1 VVSGVV
7 RRALGSSEQEQQQP
21 HAVADALL
29 GVGGNAADAAA
40 ADAKTTNV
48 IVVLGS
54 HLRTADL
61 RSGSVMAP
69 LHALVR
75 SAGSAAVLPHVDAG
89 SSSGGC
95 RARAAARLAREHHP
109 AARAFVFG
117 CGGKEDAAASAAEAP
132 AVLAAAGW
140 TPAESAAPVLLIACT
155 ASEAD
160 AAADASAMA
169 AAHDHL
175 AAAVDGG
182 ASSSSARV
190 SVLAVRPPAAATG
203 AGNGRRRLHLQDEVA
218 GVEEVAAAGAGGAGG
233 AALTA
238 AGRPVARGAGGSG
251 GAMQYDTC
259 DARCQSQVKWLQG
272 ILAAGVM
279 LLGTLGGL
287 SCLGALQGPS
297 RFEKPHEQ

>member
-7 RRALGSSEQEQQQP
+7 RRALGSGAEQEQQP

-29 GVGGNAADAAA
+29 GGNAADAAA
-40 ADAKTTNV
+40 DAKTTNNV

-89 SSSGGC
+89 SSGSGGC
-95 RARAAARLAREHHP
+95 RARAAARLAKEHP
-109 AARAFVFG
+109 EGRAFVFG
-117 CGGKEDAAASAAEAP
+117 CGGKEDAAASPAEAS

-140 TPAESAAPVLLIACT
+140 TPEESASPVLLIACT
-155 ASEAD
+155 TSEAD

-169 AAHDHL
+169 AAHDQL
-175 AAAVDGG
+175 AAAL
-182 ASSSSARV
+182 SSSSARV
-190 SVLAVRPPAAATG
+190 SVLAVRPGGGQEANG
-203 AGNGRRRLHLQDEVA
+203 GRRRLHVQDEVA
-218 GVEEVAAAGAGGAGG
+218 GVEEVAAAAGAGGAGG
-233 AALTA
+233 ALSAG
-238 AGRPVARGAGGSG
+238 GRPVARSSSG
-251 GAMQYDTC
+251 GGATQYDTC

-272 ILAAGVM
+272 MLAGGVM
-279 LLGTLGGL
+279 LVALAGGL
-287 SCLGALQGPS
+287 TSLGALQGPS